1 MRRGGVSAKGLTNI
15 MGRINQHLGYYSQA
29 RTQGLQLLHW
39 AKDLDLNIT
48 LHVVHF
54 NDELGSLLY
63 VIEKAIAKVLI
74 PHCGRH

>member
-1 MRRGGVSAKGLTNI
+1 